1 MTQIPCYP
9 DMAFSGSTGW
19 DFIVAQVGEG
29 VLPSH
34 NRLFL
39 PILTSP
45 IWLASWRPNHFAS
58 LSLFFYVC
66 YIFVHC
72 SGSFCGWAIRW
83 WDSGCLSLLMLH
95 YVMEGGPPLCPLPV
109 WIAWCDYF
117 LKVVIFILLLTKVLI
132 IESRRNFNEILG
144 YIIWIIYH
152 LQMVIILICSLPCKN
167 HFKNMKSN
175 KQSNYLIP
183 HNNTSPFIF
192 LNTSHYFFK
201 PWNAL
206 TSYIDVDF

>member
-1 MTQIPCYP
+1 MLSRHGLQWQHWLRLYRGSGWGGCA
-9 DMAFSGSTGW
+9 AFSQQTIPPHPHIS
-19 DFIVAQVGEG
+19 
-29 VLPSH
+29 
-34 NRLFL
+34 N
-39 PILTSP
+39 LTCLMTP
-45 IWLASWRPNHFAS
+45 KPFCFS

-201 PWNAL
+201 PWNVL